1 MIPKKLVLIRL
12 IFIVDGYSLNTQN
25 FSTRLFDG
33 IEAAL
38 GVKGFNGYLQGN
50 AMKYLWRY
58 QHKTEGYDKIND
70 LKKCQWYLERL
81 IKEHKRTYSQYEYS
95 KDEMI

>member
-1 MIPKKLVLIRL
+1 MSKDMINKPPHYNVGNVECI
-12 IFIVDGYSLNTQN
+12 
-25 FSTRLFDG
+25 DG

-38 GVKGFNGYLQGN
+38 GAKGFSGYLQGN

-81 IKEHKRTYSQYEYS
+81 IKEHKSTYSQYEYS